1 MGQANGSGLDIR
13 TRSNMIDIY
22 YLSIPIGLALVGCGY
37 LIGRHNGISL
47 GAENMFEQ
55 LEEMGIIE
63 TSTVWEDGEQQ
74 TYLMKDGKRV
84 DRN

>member
-1 MGQANGSGLDIR
+1 
-13 TRSNMIDIY
+13 MIDPY
-22 YLSIPIGLALVGCGY
+22 FLSIPIGLALVGCGY
-37 LIGRHNGISL
+37 LLGRHYGIAL
-47 GAENMFEQ
+47 GAENMFDQ

>member
-1 MGQANGSGLDIR
+1 
-13 TRSNMIDIY
+13 
-22 YLSIPIGLALVGCGY
+22 
-37 LIGRHNGISL
+37 
-47 GAENMFEQ
+47 MFDQ

-84 DRN
+84 ENDVD

>member
-1 MGQANGSGLDIR
+1 MFELYN
-13 TRSNMIDIY
+13 
-22 YLSIPIGLALVGCGY
+22 LSIPIGLGLVGCGY
-37 LIGRHNGISL
+37 LLGRHKGIAI
-47 GAENMFEQ
+47 GAENMFDQ

-84 DRN
+84 ENDVD